1 MDIQWTDHD
10 PETGEKRFVCAE
22 KFARSWR
29 FKVRFKRREEWAQNT
44 PPTKEMW
51 DTLLDAIERRYQRR
65 EGIDDQDLAGVRKIV
80 AEWREQPKVE

>member
-10 PETGEKRFVCAE
+10 PVTGKKRFVCAE